1 MKNKNTYNVINPF
14 NNKVVDQVPIH
25 SESEINER
33 LESSFNFKS
42 ELKLNDKIEIFKKT
56 IKQLDRNK
64 DDIAKLIVNE
74 TGLSIKSGIYEV
86 KRAINCFQY
95 CIKESKKLDD
105 ADLTKDF
112 SSDPLLPELT
122 VHSEPL
128 DLAVGITPF
137 NHPLNLVVHKVGPA
151 IVAGTPI
158 VIKPSEK
165 TPLTA
170 IKLKQILIDSGLP
183 KNFYNVILGIPPK
196 DTTDCL
202 LSYPN
207 YDLVSFTGGV
217 KVGKYIARKMAS
229 SGNEMKK
236 YIPELGGNAI
246 LVIMDD
252 CDIDIAVDLAMGAF
266 ENSGQRC
273 TAVRRILLH
282 TSISKAF
289 TEKFHSLV
297 TKIKYGDP
305 LNVENDMGTVITSE
319 QADLIHRR
327 ANDAIKD
334 GASLLTGNQVDG
346 AIYSPTILSNVNPT
360 SELVKRETFGP
371 IVSIMTIKNL
381 DEAIQYI
388 KNDRFGLASGIG
400 TKSKKNAYR
409 LFNNICVGQFS
420 WNGRPGY
427 RTEDAPF
434 GGFKDSGNGE
444 KEGVVL
450 MTRALRRIKTFYKH

>member
-1 MKNKNTYNVINPF
+1 MKNKNSYNVINPF
-14 NNKVVDQVPIH
+14 NNKIVDQVPIH
-25 SESEINER
+25 SESEINDI

-42 ELKLNDKIEIFKKT
+42 ELKLNDKIEIFNRIVKK
-56 IKQLDRNK
+56 LYK
-64 DDIAKLIVNE
+64 DKNDIAKLIVNE
-74 TGLSIKSGIYEV
+74 TGLSIKSGLYEV

-95 CIKESKKLDD
+95 CIKESTKLEET
-105 ADLTKDF
+105 DLTKEF
-112 SSDPLLPELT
+112 SSDPSLPELT
-122 VHSEPL
+122 VHTEPL

-151 IVAGTPI
+151 IVAGAPI

-170 IKLKQILIDSGLP
+170 IKLKEILIDCGLP
-183 KNFYNVILGIPPK
+183 ENFYNVILGTPPK
-196 DTTDCL
+196 AITDYL

-217 KVGKYIARKMAS
+217 TVGKYIARKMAN

-252 CDIDIAVDLAMGAF
+252 CDIEVAADLAMGAF

-289 TEKFHSLV
+289 KEKFYSLA

-305 LNVENDMGTVITSE
+305 MNVENDMGTVITSE
-319 QADLIHRR
+319 QADLIYRR
-327 ANDAIKD
+327 VNDAIKE

-346 AIYSPTILSNVNPT
+346 AVYSPTILNNVNPS
-360 SELVKRETFGP
+360 SEIVQRETFGP
-371 IVSIMTIKNL
+371 VVSIMEINNL
-381 DEAIQYI
+381 DDAIQYI
-388 KNDRFGLASGIG
+388 RNDRFGLASGIA

-450 MTRALRRIKTFYKH
+450 MTRALRRIKTFYRH

>member
-1 MKNKNTYNVINPF
+1 MKNKNSYNVINPF
-14 NNKVVDQVPIH
+14 NNKIVDQVPIH
-25 SESEINER
+25 SKSEINDI

-42 ELKLNDKIEIFKKT
+42 ELKLNDKIEIFNRTVKKLYND
-56 IKQLDRNK
+56 KN
-64 DDIAKLIVNE
+64 DIAKLIVNE
-74 TGLSIKSGIYEV
+74 TGLSIKSGLYEV

-95 CIKESKKLDD
+95 CIKESAKLEET
-105 ADLTKDF
+105 DLTKEF
-112 SSDPLLPELT
+112 SSDPSLPELT
-122 VHSEPL
+122 VHTEPL

-151 IVAGTPI
+151 IVAGAPI

-170 IKLKQILIDSGLP
+170 IKLKEILIDSGLP
-183 KNFYNVILGIPPK
+183 ENFYNVILGTPPK
-196 DTTDCL
+196 AITDYL
-202 LSYPN
+202 LSYPD

-217 KVGKYIARKMAS
+217 TVGKYIARKMAN

-252 CDIDIAVDLAMGAF
+252 CDIEVAADLAMGAF

-289 TEKFHSLV
+289 KEKFYSLA

-305 LNVENDMGTVITSE
+305 MNVENDMGTVITSE
-319 QADLIHRR
+319 QADLIYRR
-327 ANDAIKD
+327 VNDAIKE

-346 AIYSPTILSNVNPT
+346 AVYSPTILNNVNPS
-360 SELVKRETFGP
+360 SEIVQRETFGP
-371 IVSIMTIKNL
+371 VVSIMEINNL
-381 DEAIQYI
+381 DDAIQYI
-388 KNDRFGLASGIG
+388 RNDRFGLASGIA